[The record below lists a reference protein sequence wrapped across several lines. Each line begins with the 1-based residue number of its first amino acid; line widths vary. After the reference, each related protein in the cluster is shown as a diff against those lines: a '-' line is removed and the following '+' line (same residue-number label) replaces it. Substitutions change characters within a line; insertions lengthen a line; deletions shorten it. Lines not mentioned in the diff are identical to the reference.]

1 MSGVPFPVGRCTLLA
16 NHHGISQPST
26 TSWRLASSSWYL
38 LGHVSH
44 RARWSAPLMSKGSKG
59 ACTPSG
65 IATFPFAA
73 LHGTASS
80 WNQPSRFCLST
91 QGGVVPYKTEK
102 KMLAEPFFS
111 ISQKPPRYCW
121 SFYFHTPRLLLLH
134 WILEIFEPAMT
145 ADARRHFQHLGVGQ
159 QYPFVAHCNC
169 IEFLYSARLGYRPHL
184 PLST

>member
-1 MSGVPFPVGRCTLLA
+1 MSGLGFPVGLCTLLV

-44 RARWSAPLMSKGSKG
+44 RARWSARLMSKGSKG

-80 WNQPSRFCLST
+80 RYQPPRLCLST
-91 QGGVVPYKTEK
+91 RGRVVPYKYRK
-102 KMLAEPFFS
+102 FLLSEPGS
-111 ISQKPPRYCW
+111 SLSQFPI
-121 SFYFHTPRLLLLH
+121 TPV
-134 WILEIFEPAMT
+134 M
-145 ADARRHFQHLGVGQ
+145 
-159 QYPFVAHCNC
+159 
-169 IEFLYSARLGYRPHL
+169 
-184 PLST
+184 